1 MKNTTTLLFII
12 IGFLVAILLTTL
24 FCTVTMNRMD
34 MGMGEGSHK
43 SGSMMKG
50 GMMHQMGSCS
60 SGGCK
65 MGGGAGMGMD
75 QMMDGMMAELEG
87 KTGDAFDKAFLSEM
101 IVHHEGAV
109 VMAKSVLKNSKRP
122 ELIKLANDI
131 ITAQTGE
138 IGMMTNWQK
147 TWFGIVK

>member
-1 MKNTTTLLFII
+1 
-12 IGFLVAILLTTL
+12 
-24 FCTVTMNRMD
+24 
-34 MGMGEGSHK
+34 
-43 SGSMMKG
+43 
-50 GMMHQMGSCS
+50 
-60 SGGCK
+60 

>member
-1 MKNTTTLLFII
+1 MKNTTTLLYII
-12 IGFLVAILLTTL
+12 IGLLLAILLTTL
-24 FCTVTMNRMD
+24 YCMVTMNRMD
-34 MGMGEGSHK
+34 TGMGEGSHK

-50 GMMHQMGSCS
+50 GMMHQMGSCF
-60 SGGCK
+60 SGDCQ

-122 ELIKLANDI
+122 ELIKLASDI

-138 IGMMTNWQK
+138 MGMMTNWQK
-147 TWFGIVK
+147 AWFNVVK